1 MMEVTLQLPD
11 RVYRQAERW
20 ASITNQQLD
29 AALTEAIEVALTS
42 VHAELEEEITVA
54 SLSDSEV
61 IALSRVQL
69 PAESGRRL
77 SQLSAGHAEG
87 TLQPDEQQEL
97 LSLSGLYQRLWLR
110 QSEALAE
117 AVRRGLQSEMHS

>member
-1 MMEVTLQLPD
+1 MMEVVLQLPD

-29 AALTEAIEVALTS
+29 EALTEAIEVALTS
-42 VHAELEEEITVA
+42 VHAEPEEETPVA

-61 IALSRVQL
+61 LALGRLQL

-87 TLQPDEQQEL
+87 TLLPEEHQEL
-97 LSLSGLYQRLWLR
+97 LALSGLYQRLWLR
-110 QSEALAE
+110 QSEGLAE
-117 AVRRGLQSEMHS
+117 AVRRGLLSEMHS